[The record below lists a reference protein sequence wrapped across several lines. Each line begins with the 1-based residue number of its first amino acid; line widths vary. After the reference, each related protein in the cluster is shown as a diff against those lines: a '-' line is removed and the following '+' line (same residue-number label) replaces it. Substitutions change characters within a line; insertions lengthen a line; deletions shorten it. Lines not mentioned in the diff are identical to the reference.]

1 MVKSL
6 HDRYADSAEFA
17 PRSPGTELPFDYGH
31 PETAIE
37 FRGFVIRREPKYFL
51 WQVSEVLDGGPVP
64 RKLFGAWT
72 NIELIKDS
80 ISKYLDDL
88 PRKEG
93 TRNTPSK
100 RGLKGRRE

>member
-6 HDRYADSAEFA
+6 HDRYADNAELA
-17 PRSPGTELPFDYGH
+17 PRSPGTEPPLDYGH

-64 RKLFGAWT
+64 RKLTGSWT
-72 NIELIKDS
+72 NLELIKSS
-80 ISKYLDDL
+80 ISKYLDDV
-88 PRKEG
+88 
-93 TRNTPSK
+93 PSRRQTMDK
-100 RGLKGRRE
+100 RQ